1 MCEAMVRVSEVDP
14 FAGSIRWWK
23 VSNHSLVTKSRRD
36 ETTLFTVIS
45 SIDWQM
51 DEVNYNMKFE
61 WRHQAIFRVSMIG
74 GSAKSDAEP

>member
-1 MCEAMVRVSEVDP
+1 MMCEAMVRVSEVNP
-14 FAGSIRWWK
+14 CAGSIRC
-23 VSNHSLVTKSRRD
+23 LVTKSRGYER
-36 ETTLFTVIS
+36 TLFTVIF

-51 DEVNYNMKFE
+51 DEVNYNTKFE